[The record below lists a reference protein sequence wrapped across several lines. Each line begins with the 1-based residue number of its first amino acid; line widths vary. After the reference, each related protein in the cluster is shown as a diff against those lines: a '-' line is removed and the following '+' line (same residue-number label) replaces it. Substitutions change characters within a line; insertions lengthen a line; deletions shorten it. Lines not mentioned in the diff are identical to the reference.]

1 MFSRIVRR
9 SRVCNS
15 FRILL
20 PTCRRKS
27 TAGESQRFPNS
38 EAEAPSRL
46 GDYNLDY
53 HTILRKVKE
62 ANTQRFQLVFTVTVT
77 LAIWISAVW
86 GERIKKY
93 FVGETTAIAKQ
104 TLGNEAIKMQTQELA
119 MAVVQTVLNDKDITS
134 QAAAFAR
141 EVAAV
146 PETRDALLQ
155 LTNYVLQHPDSLKE
169 VTKLFKKMIED
180 LSSDAE
186 TIAQFGNLF
195 AAAAQEPAFVA
206 SVKLLLVQLGK
217 DPELFSLLVTLL
229 TAVAADP
236 SVVQTTQ
243 NLVKSSTQTVLSDHQ
258 IINRSKEFVAD
269 VMGDDM
275 LQKEGGD
282 ALWKSVSHALKP
294 GLTRIVGCALIAAS
308 IGVAKVLLSPF

>member
-1 MFSRIVRR
+1 MLSRILRR
-9 SRVCNS
+9 CKVCNNS
-15 FRILL
+15 RIPRGL
-20 PTCRRKS
+20 PTYRQKS
-27 TAGESQRFPNS
+27 SGS
-38 EAEAPSRL
+38 ETEAPPKL

-77 LAIWISAVW
+77 LALWISAVW

-93 FVGETTAIAKQ
+93 FVGETAAIAKE

-155 LTNYVLQHPDSLKE
+155 LTNYVLRHPDSLNE

-180 LSSDAE
+180 LSSD
-186 TIAQFGNLF
+186 
-195 AAAAQEPAFVA
+195 
-206 SVKLLLVQLGK
+206 SVCTCTSS
-217 DPELFSLLVTLL
+217 DALL
-229 TAVAADP
+229 TW
-236 SVVQTTQ
+236 Q
-243 NLVKSSTQTVLSDHQ
+243 
-258 IINRSKEFVAD
+258 F
-269 VMGDDM
+269 
-275 LQKEGGD
+275 
-282 ALWKSVSHALKP
+282 
-294 GLTRIVGCALIAAS
+294 
-308 IGVAKVLLSPF
+308 